1 MNKSKFLLYLAL
13 VVLTIASSS
22 CVTPKK
28 VRYLQDMP
36 REGMPLNDELEA
48 TVAPYDELRI
58 HVYSNTGKDDE
69 LIKPFNVYGANIGAN
84 NYYGGGFLVDIN
96 CNIQYPVLGE
106 LHVAGLTRLQ
116 LQDTIAARIEQNGY
130 IKNPLVVAH
139 IMNFKVFFLSSSGG
153 KVLNITNERCTF
165 LQALAMSGGLDWFT
179 KRDRI
184 GVMREVDGK
193 RVIHYL
199 DPRSTKVFE
208 DEFFVL
214 QQNDIIF
221 TEEMSYRFFTTN
233 MNMILTLW
241 SSITS
246 LFAVYTFIK
255 SFVPKD

>member
-1 MNKSKFLLYLAL
+1 MNKSKFAVFVALAL
-13 VVLTIASSS
+13 LAIASSS

-36 REGMPLNDELEA
+36 REGMPLNEELEA

-69 LIKPFNVYGANIGAN
+69 LIKPFNVYGANIGGNINA
-84 NYYGGGFLVDIN
+84 GGGFLVDIN
-96 CNIQYPVLGE
+96 GNIQYPVLGE

-199 DPRSTKVFE
+199 DPRSTKIFE